1 MTAIRKGFVTAG
13 AIHGALLTLWLG
25 YEVTGK
31 IYRENLRL
39 DFRISEAAGSQ
50 RAGAGSATDQS
61 ESENDTAAPEDNGQA
76 NTPAAG
82 TTTPGTNP
90 GESGGG
96 YASQNL
102 SAISGMIHGRIHYPR
117 IARRNNWQGK
127 ALVHFIVGTDGR
139 TYEVQ
144 LKESSG
150 HEVLDESALE
160 TVRALDGLPKPPV
173 PVPVTVPVY
182 FRLKPAT

>member
-1 MTAIRKGFVTAG
+1 MTAIRKGFITAG

-25 YEVTGK
+25 YAVTGK

-39 DFRISEAAGSQ
+39 DFRISEAAGGE
-50 RAGAGSATDQS
+50 RASAGSTTDQG
-61 ESENDTAAPEDNGQA
+61 ENDTAAPEDNSQA
-76 NTPAAG
+76 NTPVSGPA
-82 TTTPGTNP
+82 TPGTKP
-90 GESGGG
+90 GEPGGG
-96 YASQNL
+96 YAGQNL
-102 SAISGMIHGRIHYPR
+102 SAISGMIHGRIHYPH

-139 TYEVQ
+139 TYGVQ

-173 PVPVTVPVY
+173 PVAVTVPVY
-182 FRLKPAT
+182 FRLKPAA